1 MLKIKPEFWTR
12 NGKEKF
18 VVLSMDDFEKVHEMI
33 EDEGLARIMREA
45 KRKEASA
52 PTISHEEMLRR
63 LGMKPPRQRKARRS
77 R

>member
-1 MLKIKPEFWTR
+1 MLKIKPEIWTR
-12 NGKEKF
+12 NGREQF
-18 VVLSMDDFEKVHEMI
+18 VVLSMDDFEKVQEMI

-45 KRKEASA
+45 KRKEAKA

-63 LGMKPPRQRKARRS
+63 LGIKPPRRRKARRS